1 MMDKRKA
8 KCGGYGM
15 FTGVCGIVI
24 LGLLFG
30 FALSFPFKPE
40 EGWTPSDLAA
50 VGACGI
56 AIAFIVLSALDWIT
70 QNVALL
76 KNPLP
81 HDLDLTDRSVA
92 LERVSALSDCTILQR
107 HIRRLLL
114 AWGNGA
120 SGPQIVTMAGNQM
133 LRILGLL
140 VAEAAAILVLLFA
153 SAGFAAPG
161 GLLTLMSGLMVLISL
176 VAIARF
182 QLASKMA
189 GYIES
194 HLLTKIGNDTPAA
207 ASLEFAKAVAKSV
220 SDSTAA
226 LATAQTQFA
235 TQLVQSQDKASA
247 QLVKAQQ
254 DTAAQMA
261 KAQLDAA
268 SQLSKA
274 QQDAASQIV
283 KTQQEAAALVSKTQ
297 QDATTQ
303 ITKAQ
308 TEMTAKLSSTQ
319 EETAAQLVK
328 AQVEIATQLGRVT
341 ALASTIDNVLKLQQS
356 VDGTLKGISA
366 AEEFKSTLVELHR
379 HLSESDAILKN
390 ATKPRTIR
398 LVEKDN
404 E

>member
-1 MMDKRKA
+1 M
-8 KCGGYGM
+8 
-15 FTGVCGIVI
+15 
-24 LGLLFG
+24 
-30 FALSFPFKPE
+30 
-40 EGWTPSDLAA
+40 
-50 VGACGI
+50 
-56 AIAFIVLSALDWIT
+56 
-70 QNVALL
+70 
-76 KNPLP
+76 PLP
-81 HDLDLTDRSVA
+81 TDAVLDSVMTEIEA
-92 LERVSALSDCTILQR
+92 AAQTMEPHLYGSTTTPAHR
-107 HIRRLLL
+107 

-133 LRILGLL
+133 LRVLGLL
-140 VAEAAAILVLLFA
+140 VAESAAILILLFA

-161 GLLTLMSGLMVLISL
+161 ALLTLTSGLMVLIAL

-182 QLASKMA
+182 QLASKMS

-194 HLLTKIGNDTPAA
+194 HLLSKIGNDTPAA
-207 ASLEFAKAVAKSV
+207 ASLDFAKAVAKSV

-226 LATAQTQFA
+226 LAAAQTQFA
-235 TQLVQSQDKASA
+235 VQLVQSQEKASA

-261 KAQLDAA
+261 KAQLEAA
-268 SQLSKA
+268 AQLSKT
-274 QQDAASQIV
+274 QQDAAAQIV
-283 KTQQEAAALVSKTQ
+283 KTQQESAALVAKTQ
-297 QDATTQ
+297 QDATAQ
-303 ITKAQ
+303 LTKAQ
-308 TEMTAKLSSTQ
+308 ADMAAKLSSTQ
-319 EETAAQLVK
+319 EASAAQLAK

-390 ATKPRTIR
+390 ASKPRTIR

>member
-15 FTGVCGIVI
+15 FTGVCGIVG
-24 LGLLFG
+24 LGLVFG
-30 FALSFPFKPE
+30 LALSFPFKPE
-40 EGWTPSDLAA
+40 DGWTPSDLAA
-50 VGACGI
+50 VGSCGM
-56 AIAFIVLSALDWIT
+56 AIAFTVLSALDWIL

-81 HDLDLTDRSVA
+81 HELDLTDRSVA

-140 VAEAAAILVLLFA
+140 VAEAAAILTLLFA

-161 GLLTLMSGLMVLISL
+161 GLLTLTSGLMVLISL

-226 LATAQTQFA
+226 LAAAQTQFA
-235 TQLVQSQDKASA
+235 SQIVQSQEKASS

-261 KAQLDAA
+261 KAQLDA
-268 SQLSKA
+268 STQLAKA
-274 QQDAASQIV
+274 QQDAAAQIV
-283 KTQQEAAALVSKTQ
+283 KTQQESSALVAKTQ
-297 QDATTQ
+297 QDSTTLLTQ
-303 ITKAQ
+303 AQ
-308 TEMTAKLSSTQ
+308 TAMTAKLSSTQ
-319 EETAAQLVK
+319 EEASAQLVK

-356 VDGTLKGISA
+356 VDGTLKGIA
-366 AEEFKSTLVELHR
+366 VAEEFKSTLVELHR
-379 HLSESDAILKN
+379 HLAQSDELLKN

>member
-1 MMDKRKA
+1 MDKRKA

-15 FTGVCGIVI
+15 FTGICGIVG
-24 LGLLFG
+24 LGLVCG
-30 FALSFPFKPE
+30 FALSIPFNPE
-40 EGWTPSDLAA
+40 NGWTPSDLAA
-50 VGACGI
+50 VGSCGM
-56 AIAFIVLSALDWIT
+56 AIAFTLLSAMDWIA
-70 QNVALL
+70 QNLALL

-81 HDLDLTDRSVA
+81 HDLDLSDRSVA
-92 LERVSALSDCTILQR
+92 LERLSTLSTCTILQR
-107 HIRRLLL
+107 HLRQLLL

-133 LRILGLL
+133 LRVLVLL
-140 VAEAAAILVLLFA
+140 VAESAAILILLFA

-161 GLLTLMSGLMVLISL
+161 ALLTLTSGLMVLIAL

-182 QLASKMA
+182 QLASKMS

-194 HLLTKIGNDTPAA
+194 HLLSKIGNDTPAA
-207 ASLEFAKAVAKSV
+207 ASLDFAKAVAKSV

-226 LATAQTQFA
+226 LAAAQTQFA
-235 TQLVQSQDKASA
+235 AQLVQSQEKASA

-268 SQLSKA
+268 TQLSKT

-283 KTQQEAAALVSKTQ
+283 KTQQEAAALVAKTQ
-297 QDATTQ
+297 QEATAQ
-303 ITKAQ
+303 LTKTQ
-308 TEMTAKLSSTQ
+308 TEMAAKLSSTQ
-319 EETAAQLVK
+319 GESSAQLAK

-390 ATKPRTIR
+390 ASKPRTIR

>member
-1 MMDKRKA
+1 MDKRKA

-15 FTGVCGIVI
+15 FTGICGIVG
-24 LGLLFG
+24 LGLVCG
-30 FALSFPFKPE
+30 FALSFPFHPE
-40 EGWTPSDLAA
+40 NGWTPSDLAA
-50 VGACGI
+50 VGSCGM
-56 AIAFIVLSALDWIT
+56 AIAFTILSALDWIT
-70 QNVALL
+70 QNLALL

-81 HDLDLTDRSVA
+81 HDLDLSDRSVA
-92 LERVSALSDCTILQR
+92 LERLSTLSTCTILQR
-107 HIRRLLL
+107 HLRQLLL

-133 LRILGLL
+133 LRVLGLL
-140 VAEAAAILVLLFA
+140 VAESAAILILLFA

-161 GLLTLMSGLMVLISL
+161 ALLTLTSGLMVLIAL

-182 QLASKMA
+182 QLASKMS

-194 HLLTKIGNDTPAA
+194 HLLSKIGNDTPAA
-207 ASLEFAKAVAKSV
+207 ASLDFAKAVAKSV

-226 LATAQTQFA
+226 LAAAQTQFA
-235 TQLVQSQDKASA
+235 VQFVQSQEKASA

-261 KAQLDAA
+261 KAQLEAA
-268 SQLSKA
+268 AQLS
-274 QQDAASQIV
+274 
-283 KTQQEAAALVSKTQ
+283 KTQQESAALVAKTQ
-297 QDATTQ
+297 QDATAQ
-303 ITKAQ
+303 LTKAQ
-308 TEMTAKLSSTQ
+308 ADMAAKLSSTQ
-319 EETAAQLVK
+319 EASAAQLAK

-390 ATKPRTIR
+390 ASKPRTIR